1 MSQVLY
7 DAHPS
12 LVRTKPFGTILAIL
26 MVVCGLAL
34 AALLGSAP
42 LAVLGGLPGGILGLA
57 LFGVGFLLLVSWFIA
72 TKADHLIIK
81 EDEIVWTHGLLSK
94 QYTEISMGS
103 VRTVRIAQSLFQRIM
118 GAGDLTVYTA
128 GDDPEVTLRGLPE
141 PHRIRDLIKGQ
152 AGAGA

>member
-7 DAHPS
+7 DAYPS
-12 LVRTKPFGTILAIL
+12 LIRTKPFGTILAIL

-34 AALLGSAP
+34 AALLGQAP
-42 LAVLGGLPGGILGLA
+42 LAMLGGLPGGIIGLVM
-57 LFGVGFLLLVSWFIA
+57 FGLGFLLLVSWFIA

-94 QYTEISMGS
+94 QYTEINMAS
-103 VRTVRIAQSLFQRIM
+103 VRTVRIDQSLFQRIM
-118 GAGDLTVYTA
+118 GAGDLTIFTA
-128 GDDPEVTLRGLPE
+128 GDDPEVLVRGLPE

-152 AGAGA
+152 SGAGV